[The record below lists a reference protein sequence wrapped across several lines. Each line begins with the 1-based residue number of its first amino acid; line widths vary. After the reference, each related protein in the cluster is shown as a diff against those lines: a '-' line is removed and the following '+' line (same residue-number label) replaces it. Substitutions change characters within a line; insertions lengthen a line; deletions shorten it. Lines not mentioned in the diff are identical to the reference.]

1 MSLIQCAH
9 HNHIMIVTFN
19 NPDKLNI
26 LSLSFV
32 KEFNEV
38 LETYETDTTSRCLIL
53 AATGKAFSV
62 GADLHEIKDLTTQ
75 QVQQNDF
82 VEAWQTLTQCQ
93 KPVIA
98 EVGGY
103 CLGGGLELVLMCDLI
118 VASEAAR
125 FGQPEI
131 TLATL
136 PGSGGTQR
144 LAAILGKNRAMEL
157 CLTGR
162 HLTAEEALAWGLINH
177 CVAPEQLR
185 AKSLAVAEKIASFS
199 QPVIRRIKSLVQN
212 VSENILTEGLKE
224 ERRLFQETFDLADQK
239 EGFSA
244 FLEHR
249 APHFK
254 DC

>member
-26 LSLSFV
+26 LSRSFV
-32 KEFNEV
+32 KELNEA
-38 LETYETDTTSRCLIL
+38 LDTYEADTNSRCLIL
-53 AATGKAFSV
+53 AATGKAFSG
-62 GADLHEIKDLTTQ
+62 GADIHEIQDLTAQ
-75 QVQQNDF
+75 QVQQDDF
-82 VEAWQTLTQCQ
+82 VNAWQRLNQCQ

-103 CLGGGLELVLMCDLI
+103 CLGGGLELALMCDLI
-118 VASEAAR
+118 IASEAAR

-162 HLTAEEALAWGLINH
+162 HLTAEEALAWGLINQ
-177 CVAPEQLR
+177 CVTPEQLR
-185 AKSLAVAEKIASFS
+185 AKSLMIAEKIASFS
-199 QPVIRRIKSLVQN
+199 QPVVRRVKSLVQS
-212 VSENILTEGLKE
+212 VSENALTEGLKE

-239 EGFSA
+239 EGFAA

-249 APHFK
+249 PPQFK
-254 DC
+254 DG